1 MEQAESLPNPK
12 TENDAILADLRAS
25 AIGEYCTDFQA
36 IGRGGFGLVFKCFHQ
51 VLQRPVAVKL
61 LRLDMLN
68 DENSRRLQ
76 REAKALGRIDHP
88 NVVKV
93 LASGVTPHGSLYLV
107 LEYLDGVLLED
118 MILEQGAFSLER
130 TRLILAQALAA
141 VGALH
146 AQGLLHRD
154 IKPGNFMV
162 VTEATGED
170 RLKLF
175 DFGLVKLI
183 NTTKE
188 SQRLTGEGMV
198 AGTAEYMSPEQCQ
211 GEPLTERSDIY
222 ALGCMLYQMYTG
234 STPFDS
240 EDPLQCM
247 MLHLSQQPKPLYIM
261 KGDDVIYDE
270 LEAIAAKAMEKNPAR
285 RYQSTADFIES
296 LALLQNCQPRSS
308 APKPVFERISSLLY
322 CLIFGIGLAGLL
334 AYLFFTADGRS
345 LIGQGHET
353 ESAAPA
359 QQSSIDLW
367 RALRRAYYDRESI
380 GESRQLWLKMGQ
392 MTRDVLAAD
401 DRDHR
406 LSFSARSKAN
416 TMLAKCYRLTSDPRH
431 NPFCREGLLRYQKQ
445 RHFLDVDAF
454 YLMESMIRADESDVP
469 LPDFLLPD
477 FIAECKRTIGVSSTE
492 KDQARLKAIE
502 DALNGR
508 GNLPKSRHWREPFS
522 LDKE

>member
-1 MEQAESLPNPK
+1 MEQAERLSSFNM
-12 TENDAILADLRAS
+12 ENDAILADLRAS

-61 LRLDMLN
+61 LRLDMMS
-68 DENSRRLQ
+68 DENSKRLQ

-107 LEYLDGVLLED
+107 LEYLNGVLLED
-118 MILEQGAFSLER
+118 LILDCGAFSMER
-130 TRLILAQALAA
+130 TRQLLTQALAA
-141 VGALH
+141 VGAIH

-154 IKPGNFMV
+154 IKPGNFIV
-162 VTEATGED
+162 VTEPTGEE

-188 SQRLTGEGMV
+188 SQRLTGEGIV

-211 GEPLTERSDIY
+211 GEPLTERSDVY

-234 STPFDS
+234 SVPFDS
-240 EDPLQCM
+240 QEPIACM
-247 MLHLSQQPKPLYIM
+247 MLHLSQQPKPLFVM
-261 KGDDVIYDE
+261 KGDGVIYDA
-270 LEAIAAKAMEKNPAR
+270 LEEIAAKAMEKNPAR
-285 RYQSTADFIES
+285 RYQSTADFLES
-296 LALLQNCQPRSS
+296 LTLLQNCQPRSA
-308 APKPVFERISSLLY
+308 APKPVFERISGLLY

-334 AYLFFTADGRS
+334 AYLAFTSDGGN
-345 LIGQGHET
+345 LIGQGRQKEIT
-353 ESAAPA
+353 VAAN
-359 QQSSIDLW
+359 QSSIDLW
-367 RALRRAYYDRESI
+367 RAARNAYYNRESV
-380 GESRQLWLKMGQ
+380 GESRPVWLNLGQ
-392 MTRDVLAAD
+392 MIREAIAAD

-431 NPFCREGLLRYQKQ
+431 NSLCREGLMRYLKL
-445 RHFLDVDAF
+445 RHFLDADAF
-454 YLMESMIRADESDVP
+454 YLMESIVRNDEERPEDT
-469 LPDFLLPD
+469 LPDFSLLD
-477 FIAECKRTIGVSSTE
+477 FIDECKRTIGISSIE
-492 KDQARLKAIE
+492 KDQTRLKAIE
-502 DALNGR
+502 DHLTGR
-508 GNLPKSRHWREPFS
+508 TKLPKSKHFREPF
-522 LDKE
+522 L